1 MWSVLVGGLSSL
13 VQSWFQAKKTE
24 QEAKAAYQM
33 SLAKGEQDW
42 DNQAMQA
49 AQFSWKDEFI
59 TLVWFSPL
67 IVAWFDSERAMQW
80 ISFVSKLPE
89 WYQFGMFGIIAASF
103 GLRWWF
109 KGQGFKVAKMKKGA

>member
-1 MWSVLVGGLSSL
+1 MWTVLASGLTSL
-13 VQSWFQAKKTE
+13 IQSWFQAKKTE

-33 SLAKGEQDW
+33 ALAKGEQDW

-59 TLVWFSPL
+59 TIVWFAPL
-67 IVAWFDSERAMQW
+67 IVAWFDAEKALAW
-80 ISFVSKLPE
+80 IDFVSKLPQ
-89 WYQFGMFGIIAASF
+89 WYQVGMFGIIAASF

-109 KGQGFKVAKMKKGA
+109 KNQAFSIKK